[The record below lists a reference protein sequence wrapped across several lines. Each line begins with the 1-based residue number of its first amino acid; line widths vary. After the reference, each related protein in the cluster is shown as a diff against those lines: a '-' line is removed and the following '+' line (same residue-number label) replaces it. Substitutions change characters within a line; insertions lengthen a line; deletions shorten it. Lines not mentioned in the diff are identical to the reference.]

1 MSLTVTAS
9 CPEPFIHSHAL
20 VESPHLGA
28 GSRVWAFAHI
38 LPGARIG
45 RDANI
50 CDHVFI
56 ENQVQLGDRVTVK
69 CGVQLWDGVQVDD
82 DVFIGPNVTFSN
94 DPFPRSKQRPD
105 APLRTWVRKG
115 ASIGANATIRPGLTI
130 GAGAMVQDGA
140 VVTRDVPPNAIVAGN
155 PAHVIGYVDTGIRAT
170 EPARR
175 VNADDLALQVPGA
188 ALVKLPQVIDMRGS
202 LTVGQIDAQ
211 LPFTPERF
219 FLVYDVPSREVR
231 GEHAHKACH
240 QFLVCVKGSLS
251 VVLDDGQ
258 LRDEVL
264 LDSPLLGLH
273 IPPMV
278 WGIQYRFSADAV
290 LLVLASDPYDP
301 ADYIR
306 SYDDY
311 LAAATGH
318 RRG

>member
-1 MSLTVTAS
+1 MTTDA
-9 CPEPFIHSHAL
+9 PFIHAQAL
-20 VESPHLGA
+20 VESPHIGA

-56 ENQVQLGDRVTVK
+56 ENAVQLGDRVTVK

-94 DPFPRSKQRPD
+94 DPFPRSKQRPEQ
-105 APLRTWVRKG
+105 PLRTWVRKG

-140 VVTRDVPPNAIVAGN
+140 VVTRDVPPNAIVAGS
-155 PAHVIGYVDTGIRAT
+155 PAQVIGYVDTGIRPA
-170 EPARR
+170 ELARR
-175 VNADDLALQVPGA
+175 ASPDDLTMQVPGA
-188 ALVKLPQVIDMRGS
+188 ALVKLPKVIDMRGS

-258 LRDEVL
+258 RRDEVL

-278 WGIQYRFSADAV
+278 WGIQYQFSSDAV
-290 LLVLASDPYDP
+290 LLVLASDCYAAD
-301 ADYIR
+301 DYIR
-306 SYDDY
+306 NYDDF
-311 LAAATGH
+311 LAAV
-318 RRG
+318 RGGLHGG

>member
-1 MSLTVTAS
+1 MSADT
-9 CPEPFIHSHAL
+9 PPFIHAQAL
-20 VESPHLGA
+20 VEGAALGA

-56 ENQVQLGDRVTVK
+56 ENQVVLGDRVTVK
-69 CGVQLWDGVQVDD
+69 CGVQLWDGVRLDD

-94 DPFPRSKQRPD
+94 DPFPRSKQRP
-105 APLRTWVRKG
+105 AEPARTWVRQG

-155 PAHVIGYVDTGIRAT
+155 PAHVVGYVDTGTGEA
-170 EPARR
+170 ARP
-175 VNADDLALQVPGA
+175 VGEGTPALQVAGA
-188 ALVKLPQVIDMRGS
+188 ALVTLPKKIDMRGS
-202 LTVGQIDAQ
+202 LSVGEIDAQ
-211 LPFTPERF
+211 LPFVPQRF
-219 FLVYDVPSREVR
+219 FLVYDVPSVEVR

-240 QFLVCVKGSLS
+240 QFLVCVKGRLS
-251 VVLDDGQ
+251 VVLDDGRC
-258 LRDEVL
+258 RDEVL
-264 LDSPLLGLH
+264 LDSPARGLH

-301 ADYIR
+301 DDYIR
-306 SYDDY
+306 NYDDY
-311 LAAATGH
+311 LAAVAGH

>member
-1 MSLTVTAS
+1 MTSDAAS
-9 CPEPFIHSHAL
+9 APFIHSHAL
-20 VESPHLGA
+20 VESPHIGA

-94 DPFPRSKQRPD
+94 DPFPRSKQRPE
-105 APLRTWVRKG
+105 APLRTWVRKR

-155 PAHVIGYVDTGIRAT
+155 PAQVIGYVDTGIRPA

-175 VNADDLALQVPGA
+175 VNADDLTLQVPGA
-188 ALVKLPQVIDMRGS
+188 ALVKLPKVIDMRGS

-290 LLVLASDPYDP
+290 LLVLASDPYDA

-311 LAAATGH
+311 LAAIG
-318 RRG
+318 RG

>member
-1 MSLTVTAS
+1 MTTAQ
-9 CPEPFIHSHAL
+9 PPFIHSHAL
-20 VESPHLGA
+20 VETPHLGA

-45 RDANI
+45 ADANI

-56 ENQVQLGDRVTVK
+56 ENQVQVGDRVTIK

-94 DPFPRSKQRPD
+94 DPFPRSKQRPE
-105 APLRTWVRKG
+105 APARTWVRKG

-155 PAHVIGYVDTGIRAT
+155 PAHVVGYADTGILSDA

-175 VNADDLALQVPGA
+175 APSGDLALHVPGA
-188 ALVKLPQVIDMRGS
+188 ALVKLPKVIDMRGS

-290 LLVLASDPYDP
+290 LLVLASDPYD
-301 ADYIR
+301 AQDYIR
-306 SYDDY
+306 NYDDY
-311 LAAATGH
+311 LAAVTEH
-318 RRG
+318 RHG

>member
-1 MSLTVTAS
+1 MSAAAR
-9 CPEPFIHSHAL
+9 PFIHAQAL

-28 GSRVWAFAHI
+28 GSRVWAFAHV

-45 RDANI
+45 REANI

-56 ENQVQLGDRVTVK
+56 ENQVVLGDRVTVK
-69 CGVQLWDGVQVDD
+69 CGVQLWDGVQLDD
-82 DVFIGPNVTFSN
+82 DVFVGPNVTFSN
-94 DPFPRSKQRPD
+94 DPFPRSKQRP
-105 APLRTWVRKG
+105 AVPARTWVRQG

-155 PAHVIGYVDTGIRAT
+155 PAQVVGYVDTGTGEA
-170 EPARR
+170 ARP
-175 VNADDLALQVPGA
+175 VGEGAPALQVAGA
-188 ALVKLPQVIDMRGS
+188 ALVALPKKIDMRGS
-202 LTVGQIDAQ
+202 LSVGEIDAQ
-211 LPFTPERF
+211 LPFVPRRF
-219 FLVYDVPSREVR
+219 FLVYDVPSAEVR

-240 QFLVCVKGSLS
+240 QFLVCVKGRLS

-258 LRDEVL
+258 HRDEVL
-264 LDSPLLGLH
+264 LESPARGLH

-290 LLVLASDPYDP
+290 LLVLASDPYD
-301 ADYIR
+301 ADDYIR

-311 LAAATGH
+311 LASVSAQA
-318 RRG
+318 RD

>member
-1 MSLTVTAS
+1 MTTA
-9 CPEPFIHSHAL
+9 PPPFIHAQAL

-45 RDANI
+45 CDANI

-56 ENQVQLGDRVTVK
+56 ENEVVVGDRVTVK
-69 CGVQLWDGVQVDD
+69 CGVQLWDGVQLDD
-82 DVFIGPNVTFSN
+82 DVFVGPNVTFSN
-94 DPFPRSKQRPD
+94 DPFPRSKQRPEQP
-105 APLRTWVRKG
+105 ARTWVRHG

-140 VVTRDVPPNAIVAGN
+140 VVTRDVPPNAIVSGN
-155 PAHVIGYVDTGIRAT
+155 PAHVVGYVDTGIRPA

-175 VNADDLALQVPGA
+175 ASTDDLALQVPGA
-188 ALVKLPQVIDMRGS
+188 ALVKLPKVIDMRGS
-202 LTVGQIDAQ
+202 LTVGQVDAQ
-211 LPFTPERF
+211 LPFTPQRF

-251 VVLDDGQ
+251 VVVDDGRV
-258 LRDEVL
+258 RDEVL
-264 LDSPLLGLH
+264 LDSPLHGLH

-311 LAAATGH
+311 LAAVTEH

>member
-1 MSLTVTAS
+1 MTTDA
-9 CPEPFIHSHAL
+9 PFIHAQAL
-20 VESPHLGA
+20 VESPHIGA

-56 ENQVQLGDRVTVK
+56 ENVVQLGDRVTVK

-94 DPFPRSKQRPD
+94 DPFPRSKQRPEQ
-105 APLRTWVRKG
+105 PLRTWVRKG

-155 PAHVIGYVDTGIRAT
+155 PAHVVGYVDTGTRPA

-175 VNADDLALQVPGA
+175 VNADALTLQVPGA
-188 ALVKLPQVIDMRGS
+188 ALVKLPKVIDMRGS
-202 LTVGQIDAQ
+202 LTVGQVDAQ
-211 LPFTPERF
+211 LPFVPQRF

-251 VVLDDGQ
+251 VVLDDGEH
-258 LRDEVL
+258 RDEVL

-311 LAAATGH
+311 LAAVAAH
-318 RRG
+318 RHG

>member
-1 MSLTVTAS
+1 MTTAQ
-9 CPEPFIHSHAL
+9 PPFIHSHAL
-20 VESPHLGA
+20 VESPHIGA

-38 LPGARIG
+38 LAGARIG
-45 RDANI
+45 ADANI

-56 ENQVQLGDRVTVK
+56 ENQVQVGDRVTIK

-94 DPFPRSKQRPD
+94 DPFPRSKQRPE
-105 APLRTWVRKG
+105 APARTWVRKG

-155 PAHVIGYVDTGIRAT
+155 PAHVVGYADTGILSGSEPVRRASA
-170 EPARR
+170 P
-175 VNADDLALQVPGA
+175 DDLALHVPGA
-188 ALVKLPQVIDMRGS
+188 ALVKLPKVIDMRGS

-251 VVLDDGQ
+251 VVLDNGQ
-258 LRDEVL
+258 VRDEVL

-290 LLVLASDPYDP
+290 LLVLASDPYD
-301 ADYIR
+301 AQDYIR
-306 SYDDY
+306 NYDDY
-311 LAAATGH
+311 LASLG
-318 RRG
+318 RG

>member
-1 MSLTVTAS
+1 MSTEQ
-9 CPEPFIHSHAL
+9 PPFIHAQAL
-20 VESPHLGA
+20 VETAHLGA

-56 ENQVQLGDRVTVK
+56 ENQVQVGDRVTVK
-69 CGVQLWDGVQVDD
+69 CGVQLWDGVQLDD

-94 DPFPRSKQRPD
+94 DPFPRSKQPPA
-105 APLRTWVRKG
+105 APARTWVRKG

-155 PAHVIGYVDTGIRAT
+155 PAHVVGYAGTGLRPA

-175 VNADDLALQVPGA
+175 AGVDGPVLQVPGA
-188 ALVKLPQVIDMRGS
+188 ALVKLPKVIDMRGS
-202 LTVGQIDAQ
+202 LSVGEVDAQ
-211 LPFTPERF
+211 LPFTPQRF

-251 VVLDDGQ
+251 VVLDDGKR
-258 LRDEVL
+258 RDEVL

-311 LAAATGH
+311 LAAVAEH

>member
-1 MSLTVTAS
+1 MSDAQ
-9 CPEPFIHSHAL
+9 PPFIHSHAL
-20 VESPHLGA
+20 VESPHIGA
-28 GSRVWAFAHI
+28 GSRIWAFAHV

-56 ENQVQLGDRVTVK
+56 ENEVQVGDRVTVK

-94 DPFPRSKQRPD
+94 DPFPRSKQRPE

-140 VVTRDVPPNAIVAGN
+140 VVTRDVPPNAIVTGN
-155 PAHVIGYVDTGIRAT
+155 PAHVIGYVDTGTRPA

-175 VNADDLALQVPGA
+175 VSADDLVLQVPGA
-188 ALVKLPQVIDMRGS
+188 ALVKLPKVIDMRGS

-311 LAAATGH
+311 LAAVTEQ

>member
-1 MSLTVTAS
+1 MTTDA
-9 CPEPFIHSHAL
+9 PFIHAQAL
-20 VESPHLGA
+20 VESPHIGA

-56 ENQVQLGDRVTVK
+56 ENAVQLGDRVTVK

-94 DPFPRSKQRPD
+94 DPFPRSKQRPEQ
-105 APLRTWVRKG
+105 PLRTWVRKG

-140 VVTRDVPPNAIVAGN
+140 VVTRDVPPHAIVAGN
-155 PAHVIGYVDTGIRAT
+155 PAHVVGYVDTGTRPA

-175 VNADDLALQVPGA
+175 VNADDLTLQVPGA
-188 ALVKLPQVIDMRGS
+188 ALVKLPKVIDMRGS
-202 LTVGQIDAQ
+202 LTVGQVDAQ
-211 LPFTPERF
+211 LPFVPQRF

-251 VVLDDGQ
+251 VVLDDGEH
-258 LRDEVL
+258 RDEVL

-311 LAAATGH
+311 LAAVAAH
-318 RRG
+318 RHG